1 MWFLY
6 FFEKKC
12 AAFLDFDLWHY
23 IEDGAANATKKAGPT
38 VVTTL
43 NLGSITAEPSQAA
56 IKKSMA
62 DAMGAGVE
70 VGAGA
75 GRELA

>member
-1 MWFLY
+1 M
-6 FFEKKC
+6 
-12 AAFLDFDLWHY
+12 
-23 IEDGAANATKKAGPT
+23 
-38 VVTTL
+38 VTTL

-70 VGAGA
+70 AGA
-75 GRELA
+75 VRVELV